1 MNSPSNG
8 KKPATRTISIG
19 YWRYIGRTSF
29 SNLPAFEQCQE
40 KRAAYSGANRR
51 FAITG
56 DGYWSGDL
64 ISIVQWVMYS
74 LASIASPWNIALP
87 TDCTVEFMTVD
98 ADGLVSFAVGN
109 DLVR

>member
-1 MNSPSNG
+1 MTSGKGPNELAAEWKEACNSHDLDRILALYREDG
-8 KKPATRTISIG
+8 
-19 YWRYIGRTSF
+19 F
-29 SNLPAFEQCQE
+29 LNLPAFEQCQE

-87 TDCTVEFMTVD
+87 TDCT
-98 ADGLVSFAVGN
+98 ASNL
-109 DLVR
+109 

>member
-1 MNSPSNG
+1 MTSGKGPNELAEWKEACNSHDLDRIL
-8 KKPATRTISIG
+8 ALYREDVISD
-19 YWRYIGRTSF
+19 
-29 SNLPAFEQCQE
+29 LPAFEQCQE

-87 TDCTVEFMTVD
+87 TDCT
-98 ADGLVSFAVGN
+98 ASNL
-109 DLVR
+109 

>member
-1 MNSPSNG
+1 MTSNKAPREHAAKVKEAWNSHDLDRIMALYSEDVIFKSPRV
-8 KKPATRTISIG
+8 RTV
-19 YWRYIGRTSF
+19 
-29 SNLPAFEQCQE
+29 
-40 KRAAYSGANRR
+40 SGEESGILRGNRW

-87 TDCTVEFMTVD
+87 TGFTVSS
-98 ADGLVSFAVGN
+98 L
-109 DLVR
+109 